1 MNFFFNG
8 HTLQETKIS
17 QQTGKG
23 KSSTQKCFGG
33 GICDRCLEGIPP
45 KKNKNKSTHQLK
57 SLVHPSSIPSKKK
70 RPQESPCFF
79 ILRSQ
84 PLLSQKKHPTGSVS
98 MFFLAK
104 ATWIG
109 GLCSNPR
116 FFVTEATTTE
126 IGGRFPNSNPRFFKG
141 GYYVAIGVSRLILHP
156 KQHTLKKR
164 NA

>member
-1 MNFFFNG
+1 MFFYPKVPTSF
-8 HTLQETKIS
+8 
-17 QQTGKG
+17 
-23 KSSTQKCFGG
+23 KS
-33 GICDRCLEGIPP
+33 
-45 KKNKNKSTHQLK
+45 
-57 SLVHPSSIPSKKK
+57 
-70 RPQESPCFF
+70 
-79 ILRSQ
+79 
-84 PLLSQKKHPTGSVS
+84 KKHPTGSVS